1 MSGSW
6 GIFINGNTSVCAAYA
21 TPPAF
26 LGGSS
31 VSYSARDG
39 LNKINISTI
48 PSVLK
53 IFPTE
58 VYLINRFFMPSTSLI
73 LLSDQN
79 ISCWIR
85 SVTAR
90 IHSENIW
97 DYGSSE
103 ERYPDPEFILERASM
118 T

>member
-1 MSGSW
+1 MCECLVLGV
-6 GIFINGNTSVCAAYA
+6 FLLTA
-21 TPPAF
+21 TPVCVPLMLLLPHF
-26 LGGSS
+26 WGGSS

-90 IHSENIW
+90 IHSENI
-97 DYGSSE
+97 
-103 ERYPDPEFILERASM
+103 
-118 T
+118 